1 MTFVL
6 TPPTLGTCQ
15 CGCGKSARRDYL
27 PGHDQRLRSQLEKR
41 VGGLRNLEELV
52 GKSEA
57 YASRRLTTE
66 ELVAAV
72 DSLFAVKG
80 KTQDGSDR

>member
-1 MTFVL
+1 
-6 TPPTLGTCQ
+6 
-15 CGCGKSARRDYL
+15 
-27 PGHDQRLRSQLEKR
+27 